1 MNEFKP
7 KIIGFLCN
15 FCSYAAA
22 DGAGSQRLHLPEGFR
37 AVRVMCSGRVEPAWV
52 LRALREGADGV
63 VILGCHPGD
72 CHYLEGNF
80 QARKRFQVLSRVLSG
95 LGVEKE
101 RVRLV
106 WVSATEATKLE
117 KILQEVCADLK
128 SLGPFPGKGL
138 KAGKRKEAEN
148 DGKTTGCPRD

>member
-1 MNEFKP
+1 MTEFEP

-37 AVRVMCSGRVEPAWV
+37 VVRVMCSGRVEPAWV
-52 LRALREGADGV
+52 LQALREGADGV

-72 CHYLEGNF
+72 CHYREGNF
-80 QARKRFQVLSRVLSG
+80 QARKRFQILSRLLSD

-106 WVSATEATKLE
+106 WVSATEAARLE
-117 KILQEVCADLK
+117 KVLQEVRADLK
-128 SLGPFPGKGL
+128 LLGPFTRKGL
-138 KAGKRKEAEN
+138 KAGQRKEAEHG
-148 DGKTTGCPRD
+148 GKTTGCPRD